1 MQYNVKDDV
10 HIAYMGEG
18 QVKLI
23 HAHVDQWNVYIM
35 KTNCKEKQGVII
47 IGAIIVSHRSDDCE
61 KIVSIFTNNDKR
73 ILVCHIE
80 SKAKE
85 Y

>member
-47 IGAIIVSHRSDDCE
+47 IGAII
-61 KIVSIFTNNDKR
+61 
-73 ILVCHIE
+73 
-80 SKAKE
+80 
-85 Y
+85 

>member
-23 HAHVDQWNVYIM
+23 HAHVDQRNVYIM
-35 KTNCKEKQGVII
+35 KTTCKEKKV
-47 IGAIIVSHRSDDCE
+47 
-61 KIVSIFTNNDKR
+61 
-73 ILVCHIE
+73 
-80 SKAKE
+80 
-85 Y
+85 

>member
-47 IGAIIVSHRSDDCE
+47 IGAINYSLPNERSHHWE
-61 KIVSIFTNNDKR
+61 
-73 ILVCHIE
+73 
-80 SKAKE
+80 
-85 Y
+85 

>member
-47 IGAIIVSHRSDDCE
+47 IGAIIVSLTNEAIIGSRNDPYGSNITE
-61 KIVSIFTNNDKR
+61 KNI
-73 ILVCHIE
+73 
-80 SKAKE
+80 
-85 Y
+85 

>member
-35 KTNCKEKQGVII
+35 KTTCKEKKV
-47 IGAIIVSHRSDDCE
+47 
-61 KIVSIFTNNDKR
+61 
-73 ILVCHIE
+73 
-80 SKAKE
+80 
-85 Y
+85 